1 MTADTSTQ
9 AGPEGLPRPRKR
21 RGSRRAQTLVIQLA
35 IVAVFVLMWEF
46 LPQVDWLSER
56 YKFLDP
62 FFISSPTEVA
72 RTLGE
77 LVTGS
82 NGRPSLWPYAR
93 QTLQAALIGTA
104 IGTLLGAGCG
114 LVLSHSERATE
125 VLRPFIVALNAVP
138 RIAIIPIFVILF
150 GPSATAAI
158 VTAVTVVF
166 FVVFFNAYEGGR
178 SVPPEVLQN
187 ARLLGASHMQVM
199 LRFRW
204 PYALAWTVAALP
216 NAIAFGLLI
225 VVTTEILSGT
235 AGLGRLILDSTT
247 SLQADLTFAV
257 VIVLSVFGIAFV
269 ALTELLRRR
278 WLHWWTQ

>member
-1 MTADTSTQ
+1 MNTDTS
-9 AGPEGLPRPRKR
+9 APVAVEGWTSPRPRSR
-21 RGSRRAQTLVIQLA
+21 SRRVQTLAIQLA
-35 IVAVFVLMWEF
+35 IVAGFILLWEY
-46 LPQVDWLSER
+46 LPRIDWLSER
-56 YKFLDP
+56 YKFMDP

-77 LVTGS
+77 LIMGS

-93 QTLQAALIGTA
+93 ETVTAALLGTG

-114 LVLSHSERATE
+114 LVLSHSDRANE
-125 VLRPFIVALNAVP
+125 VLRPLIVALNAVP

-150 GPSATAAI
+150 GPSLTAGV

-178 SVPPEVLQN
+178 SVPPEMLQN
-187 ARLLGASHMQVM
+187 ARLLGASHMQIM

-204 PYALAWTVAALP
+204 PYTLAWTIASLP

-257 VIVLSVFGIAFV
+257 VIVLSVVGIVFV
-269 ALTELLRRR
+269 ALTGLLRRR

>member
-1 MTADTSTQ
+1 
-9 AGPEGLPRPRKR
+9 
-21 RGSRRAQTLVIQLA
+21 
-35 IVAVFVLMWEF
+35 
-46 LPQVDWLSER
+46 
-56 YKFLDP
+56 
-62 FFISSPTEVA
+62 
-72 RTLGE
+72 
-77 LVTGS
+77 
-82 NGRPSLWPYAR
+82 
-93 QTLQAALIGTA
+93 
-104 IGTLLGAGCG
+104 
-114 LVLSHSERATE
+114 
-125 VLRPFIVALNAVP
+125 
-138 RIAIIPIFVILF
+138 
-150 GPSATAAI
+150 
-158 VTAVTVVF
+158 
-166 FVVFFNAYEGGR
+166 
-178 SVPPEVLQN
+178 
-187 ARLLGASHMQVM
+187 MQVM

>member
-1 MTADTSTQ
+1 V
-9 AGPEGLPRPRKR
+9 
-21 RGSRRAQTLVIQLA
+21 QTLAIQLA
-35 IVAVFVLMWEF
+35 IVAGVLLLWEY
-46 LPQVDWLSER
+46 LPKIDWLSER

-77 LVTGS
+77 LATGS

-93 QTLQAALIGTA
+93 ETVSAALLGTA
-104 IGTLLGAGCG
+104 IGTLLGAFCG
-114 LVLSHSERATE
+114 LVLSHSDRANE
-125 VLRPFIVALNAVP
+125 VLRPLIVALNAVP

-150 GPSATAAI
+150 GPSLTAGV

-178 SVPPEVLQN
+178 SVPPEVIQN
-187 ARLLGASHMQVM
+187 AKLLGATHMQVM

-204 PYALAWTVAALP
+204 PYALAWTIASLP
-216 NAIAFGLLI
+216 NAVAFGLLI

-257 VIVLSVFGIAFV
+257 VVVLSIFGIVFV
-269 ALTELLRRR
+269 TLTGLLRRR

>member
-1 MTADTSTQ
+1 MSIKTTATKSSSGAST
-9 AGPEGLPRPRKR
+9 RR
-21 RGSRRAQTLVIQLA
+21 RGHWRRLQTLAIQLA
-35 IVAVFVLMWEF
+35 IVAAFILMWEL
-46 LPQVDWLSER
+46 LPRVDWLAEN

-62 FFISSPTEVA
+62 FFISSPTEVG
-72 RTLGE
+72 RTLRD
-77 LVTGS
+77 LTTGS

-93 QTLQAALIGTA
+93 ETVSAALIGTA
-104 IGTLLGAGCG
+104 IGTITGAVVGLL
-114 LVLSHSERATE
+114 LSHSQRANE
-125 VLRPFIVALNAVP
+125 VLRPLIVALNAVP

-150 GPSATAAI
+150 GPSQTAAI

-178 SVPPEVLQN
+178 SVPPEMIQN
-187 ARLLGASHMQVM
+187 ARILGASGFQVM
-199 LRFRW
+199 RRFRW

-216 NAIAFGLLI
+216 NAVAFGLLV

-235 AGLGRLILDSTT
+235 PGLGRLLLDSTT

-257 VIVLSVFGIAFV
+257 VVVLSIFGMVFVG
-269 ALTELLRRR
+269 LTELLRRR